1 MAVTTSNKN
10 SLTVINGIPLIQINK
25 RLWFDVLDSS
35 LIIDEDIN
43 DIDDLTINDW
53 KIFRS
58 EFLGSITC
66 NTTKP
71 HIAIALGLK
80 RHIDDGVNYRFTSR
94 A

>member
-1 MAVTTSNKN
+1 MTVTTDSSKN

-25 RLWFDVLDSS
+25 LWFDVLDSS

-53 KIFRS
+53 RIFRS

-66 NTTKP
+66 STTKP
-71 HIAIALGLK
+71 HIPEALGFE
-80 RHIDDGVNYRFTSR
+80 RRIDDGTNYRFISR
-94 A
+94 V

>member
-66 NTTKP
+66 STTKP
-71 HIAIALGLK
+71 HIPQALGFK

-94 A
+94 P